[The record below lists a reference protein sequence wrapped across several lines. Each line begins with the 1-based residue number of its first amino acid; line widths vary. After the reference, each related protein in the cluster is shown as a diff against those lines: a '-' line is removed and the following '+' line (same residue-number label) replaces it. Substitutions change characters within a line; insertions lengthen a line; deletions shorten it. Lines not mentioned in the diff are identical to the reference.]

1 MAVKAKEYFL
11 SIDNL
16 SKPKV
21 VTGQEAI
28 AYLLI
33 RLLLLNPG
41 SDPLHPDM
49 GVGLEDFRFC
59 VGREQELQERIKE
72 QIRTYLTEF
81 AFSEVKI
88 VEITAEKIC
97 NIEIT
102 VGNTVYIYD
111 SSTMPIQLSL
121 DNYGL

>member
-16 SKPKV
+16 SKPKTAV
-21 VTGQEAI
+21 GQEAI